1 MAGAGATVT
10 RMDQSAPDADAGGDA
25 LAGRPDAIDVHGA
38 VVTGHPARHGRAHRR
53 HPERSRRPR
62 EELTEALRERVY
74 ASFTGLAIVLVQLEN
89 VEHVSAIRATVT
101 LLIGIVAITA
111 AGFVAGMV
119 AHVAM
124 HSAFP
129 DRAEFGRM
137 LRVSGTAIASAGAPL
152 VVLAL
157 AAFGVLELELA
168 LRIASILYLV
178 TLVLI
183 GLVAVRRTHAPW
195 WKQLVALGAL
205 LALGLAVVVLQQL
218 AHGH

>member
-1 MAGAGATVT
+1 ME
-10 RMDQSAPDADAGGDA
+10 QSAPDAEADGAG

-38 VVTGHPARHGRAHRR
+38 AVTGHPARHGRAHRR
-53 HPERSRRPR
+53 HPERSSRPSD
-62 EELTEALRERVY
+62 ELTEALRERVY

-89 VEHVSAIRATVT
+89 VEHVSAIRAAVT
-101 LLIGIVAITA
+101 LLVGIVAITA

-119 AHVAM
+119 AHVAI

-129 DRAEFGRM
+129 HRAEFGRM
-137 LRVSGTAIASAGAPL
+137 LRVSGTAIASAAVPL

-168 LRIASILYLV
+168 LRIASILYLL
-178 TLVLI
+178 TLGLI